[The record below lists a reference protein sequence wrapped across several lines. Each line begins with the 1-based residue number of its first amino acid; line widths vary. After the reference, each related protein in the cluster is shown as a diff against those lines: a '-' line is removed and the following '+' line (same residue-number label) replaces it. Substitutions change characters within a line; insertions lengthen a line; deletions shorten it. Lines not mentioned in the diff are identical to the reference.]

1 MIQKLIF
8 LFLLVSLQLTLTSCG
23 SSNMGGGAAFNTVN
37 ASVSVDSAKNPLLSD
52 LAAWPDQTAIC
63 TSDPTKA
70 PTIVNDLVN
79 FTITSKTSITN
90 GTPSALSVQKVTL
103 TFTPAD
109 TLTPALPSS
118 FAVQYT
124 NLSGS
129 TVPAGG
135 SVSIPVEVATHN
147 FKNYFWNTVLCQLV
161 PVYSYNV
168 TVAFDLIEVATG
180 KAGTIAAG
188 MVVRVADFADK

>member
-8 LFLLVSLQLTLTSCG
+8 SLLLVSLQLTLTSCG
-23 SSNMGGGAAFNTVN
+23 SSNMGGGASFNTVN

-52 LAAWPDQTAIC
+52 LATWPDQTAIC

-79 FTITSKTSITN
+79 FTITSKTSISN
-90 GTPSALSVQKVTL
+90 GTPSALSVQKITL

-109 TLTPALPSS
+109 TLTPALPSL
-118 FAVQYT
+118 FATQYI

-147 FKNYFWNTVLCQLV
+147 FKIYFWNTVLCQVV

-168 TVAFDLIEVATG
+168 TAAFDLVEVATG
-180 KAGTIAAG
+180 KSGMVTAG
-188 MVVRVADFADK
+188 MIVRVADFAD